1 MTLLDEVLQAN
12 KVYLEKLQ
20 DHTIVW
26 NKYPQRQLAIVS
38 CMDTRLVELLPS
50 ALGVQRGEV
59 KIISTAGNT
68 ITDKF
73 DDVIRSL
80 LVCIYQFDIKE
91 VMVIGHHGCGMAT
104 VTSTGLIEAMINRG
118 INKNAIDKVRA
129 ELTTW
134 IDTFHSPEDN
144 IKTSVKSIHENP
156 LIPKDIPVHG
166 LIINP
171 NNGKVDVVIN
181 GYAEI

>member
-12 KVYLEKLQ
+12 RKYLKQLE

-26 NKYPQRQLAIVS
+26 SKYPQRQLAIVS

-50 ALGVQRGEV
+50 ALGVQRGEI
-59 KIISTAGNT
+59 KMISTAGNT

-80 LVCIYQFDIKE
+80 LICIYQFNIKE
-91 VMVIGHHGCGMAT
+91 IMVIGHHGCGMAT
-104 VTSTGLIEAMINRG
+104 ATSAELIEAMLKRG
-118 INKNAIDKVRA
+118 INKGDIDKVKTDL
-129 ELTTW
+129 ETW
-134 IDTFHSPEDN
+134 IDTFHNPEDN
-144 IKTSVKSIHENP
+144 IKVSVKSIHQNP
-156 LIPKDIPVHG
+156 LIPKNIPVHG

-171 NNGKVDVVIN
+171 DTGKVDVVIN
-181 GYAEI
+181 GYNEI